1 MASSLS
7 SPLCTWLVAACMSVT
22 CDSHSSQSHRSR
34 RRSRNNHLNLSS
46 PNRMP
51 RSGNFTLFL
60 ILLITQF
67 SFHFIIL
74 SLFVNSDVYYFFF
87 LFVVYN

>member
-1 MASSLS
+1 MASSLT

-34 RRSRNNHLNLSS
+34 RRRNNHLNLSS
-46 PNRMP
+46 PNRMS
-51 RSGNFTLFL
+51 RSGNFTLFSF
-60 ILLITQF
+60 LLITQF

-74 SLFVNSDVYYFFF
+74 SLFVNSDVYF
-87 LFVVYN
+87 LFSYL